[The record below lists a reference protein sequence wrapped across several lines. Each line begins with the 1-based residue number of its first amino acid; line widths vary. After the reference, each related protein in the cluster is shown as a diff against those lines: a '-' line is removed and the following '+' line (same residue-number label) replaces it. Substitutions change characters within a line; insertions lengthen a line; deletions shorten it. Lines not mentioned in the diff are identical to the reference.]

1 MRNVLNTEDVLSKVS
16 LLANTGVDV
25 NAFHTVEFDMHFD
38 DEHTLSALTSDLLKS
53 APSTYTKIKQ
63 TDGQETRSCR
73 LRVGSYL
80 FEKNMDITIFWIN
93 DLASRHHAFIA
104 NWRVVLKA

>member
-1 MRNVLNTEDVLSKVS
+1 MRNVLNTEDVLLKVS
-16 LLANTGVDV
+16 LLADTGVDV
-25 NAFHTVEFDMHFD
+25 SAFHTLEYDMHFD
-38 DEHTLSALTSDLLKS
+38 DEHTLSALTSDLLNS

-63 TDGQETRSCR
+63 TEGQVTHSCR
-73 LRVGSYL
+73 VRVGSYL